1 MLEAELDDLN
11 ILCYL
16 YYQKKMQL
24 SNKYTSQITDMLTIL
39 NNQSLNVTFTL
50 TLESQIKIDE
60 FCSLTTETFY

>member
-24 SNKYTSQITDMLTIL
+24 WNKYTSQITDMLTIL
-39 NNQSLNVTFTL
+39 NN
-50 TLESQIKIDE
+50 
-60 FCSLTTETFY
+60 